1 MCYPVALAAPR
12 LPGSKENAVNLLRRV
27 VMAALFNK
35 AVYEEV
41 EHDESLGKQ
50 ALAVVVLA
58 GLANGV
64 GLAVA
69 DYRGVGAWTQGA
81 LLKIVF
87 GVGFALFVYFVWA
100 GVTFYVGTGFF
111 GGRAT
116 PGELRRTLGYAS
128 FPQALGLMAPV
139 WGPWAWVYGL
149 IWSVATGL
157 VAVRQALDI
166 SYLKT
171 FIVVVLAAAFAVFIA
186 AFIFVYMGFNALP
199 FLIEGR

>member
-1 MCYPVALAAPR
+1 M
-12 LPGSKENAVNLLRRV
+12 NMLRRV
-27 VMAALFNK
+27 VLAALFNK

-58 GLANGV
+58 GFANGV

-69 DYRGVGAWTQGA
+69 DYRAAGVWTQDS

-87 GVGFALFVYFVWA
+87 GIGLALFVYFIWS
-100 GVTFYVGTGFF
+100 GVTFYIGTGFF

-139 WGPWAWVYGL
+139 LGPTAWVYGL

-171 FIVVVLAAAFAVFIA
+171 FVVVVLAALFAVFIA
-186 AFIFVYMGFNALP
+186 SFIFVYMGFNALP